1 MINVDSNSLYRID
14 LSAADQPGTARLDSV
29 SLPLAPS
36 RRVEVRTN
44 RPLTKSRV
52 ATVQASV
59 ESLPPASQLV
69 AQEELNAFRRL
80 QDAKEKVERFH
91 KATSDRVK
99 RRKELEKN
107 RQREEL
113 LAKAKKLNAVRAYC
127 VANRIGACL
136 EEEKQPERPQI
147 QRELNVRPNE
157 IKEVAEEDSREEELV
172 IGDSDDEER
181 QHSPDGLRAF
191 SQTDYNAPEELPAKR
206 TFKADFAAFGS
217 GKSQSPKPKPD
228 TQTPKLDKPQ
238 PVALKSV
245 TFTAAP
251 STSPGQTKVPA
262 KSATVLPK
270 GKVILPPQPPELV
283 KPRRL
288 TRKEEQELANRLMK
302 TGTNRSKSES
312 QTQIYDSEE
321 PLPTPAA
328 IVLYNAA
335 KALEVLGGQ
344 IKAKSS
350 KEQLVQSQTKATAKL
365 HLTGL
370 HSNIP
375 RKWGQNEFD
384 DLALQIAMVREIAS
398 IQEAGTTRPRSKS
411 TEPKVPWGTP
421 AVPTDA
427 NRVKRVRVEA
437 LTLERGSVAQ
447 RRKSPHSPVQAYSR
461 PLTAAETRPSRSP
474 ERAKSAGK
482 RSSASPPTSPFALT
496 PRKGATLDSIEA
508 AFKRKFKSAM
518 RFIKHLPQEQKKSRM
533 KDLKEQYETALEEA
547 KEKYLASLPP
557 KTVGER
563 HIELIRYSAALKAL
577 VKDRLKER
585 YTEDIPAVCT
595 CGALSTKRDPRKPV
609 QCANNCPF
617 YQRQQ
622 EYQKAVAEVLHTFN
636 AV

>member
-44 RPLTKSRV
+44 RPLTKSR

-136 EEEKQPERPQI
+136 EEEKQPERPQY
-147 QRELNVRPNE
+147 QRELDVATYE
-157 IKEVAEEDSREEELV
+157 IMEVAEEVSREEELI
-172 IGDSDDEER
+172 IGNSDDEER

-217 GKSQSPKPKPD
+217 GKSQSPKPKHD

-251 STSPGQTKVPA
+251 STSSGQTKVAAMSVP
-262 KSATVLPK
+262 VLPK

-288 TRKEEQELANRLMK
+288 TRKEEQELADRLMK

-312 QTQIYDSEE
+312 QTRIYDSEE

-328 IVLYNAA
+328 IVVYNTV
-335 KALEVLGGQ
+335 KALEVLSGQ
-344 IKAKSS
+344 IKAKTIQ
-350 KEQLVQSQTKATAKL
+350 EQLVQSQTKATAKL

-421 AVPTDA
+421 AVPIDA
-427 NRVKRVRVEA
+427 NRVKRVRIEA

-461 PLTAAETRPSRSP
+461 PLTAAETRSSRSP

-482 RSSASPPTSPFALT
+482 RNSASPPASPFALT

-518 RFIKHLPQEQKKSRM
+518 RFIKHLPAEQKKSRM
-533 KDLKEQYETALEEA
+533 KELKEQYETALEDA
-547 KEKYLASLPP
+547 KAKYLASLPP